1 MSTSD
6 RPRRGL
12 LPHHLV
18 WSRPRLFA
26 AVAVGVACAV
36 VLRIATSWGMPTR
49 VLVAWDVG
57 VAVYLVLVIQMMARS
72 RVGDIRLRAAR
83 EDAGQF
89 SILALS
95 VAAGL
100 ASLGAILAHLTR
112 TVGQRTTPQVGF
124 VLATILFSWTF
135 IHLMFALH
143 YDHEF
148 YGEDDGPAGG
158 LEFPDREA
166 APDYW
171 DFIYFAFT
179 IGMTAETSDVSVTS
193 KQIRRTVIAH
203 GIVSFL
209 FNVALVALTINLAS
223 GIIAG

>member
-6 RPRRGL
+6 HRRRGL

-18 WSRPRLFA
+18 WSRPRLFSSAALGLACA
-26 AVAVGVACAV
+26 AV
-36 VLRIATSWGMPTR
+36 LRVATSWGLPSR
-49 VLVAWDVG
+49 VLVAWDVA
-57 VAVYLVLVIQMMARS
+57 VAVYLVLVLEMMARS
-72 RVGDIRLRAAR
+72 RVGDIRVRAAR
-83 EDAGQF
+83 EDAGQL
-89 SILALS
+89 SILVLS

-100 ASLGAILAHLTR
+100 ASLGAILVHLTR
-112 TVGQRTTPQVGF
+112 TAGERTAAQIGLVFT
-124 VLATILFSWTF
+124 TILLSWTF

-143 YDHEF
+143 YAHEF
-148 YGEDDGPAGG
+148 YGEDEGPAGG
-158 LEFPDREA
+158 LAFPDRED

-171 DFIYFAFT
+171 DFVYFAFT

-223 GIIAG
+223 GILAG